1 MIIALM
7 NGFHTGMIKM
17 KRGITRF
24 RGMTGAR
31 VHASALPFVGSL
43 VLPECRTFSMR
54 LPLPMVVVMIMSM
67 RGFMAVAVP
76 MIMMLL
82 MVMVMVMVRIV
93 RMVVIVSRLS
103 VMAVAVAVPML
114 VVMVVAVLMIMTVVV
129 IMGVIAGVLVTM
141 VVIVRMIMPV
151 VRMGVMGMIIPMIV
165 RLMVVPMPMPM
176 PVVMS
181 VMMTMAVVVMMVV
194 VVPLA
199 FAERIGPH
207 QPIQIDG
214 AHSLLQ
220 GMDALVQHAGDL
232 GLEAEI
238 AGVGKADLRVLGR
251 QIFHLTAD
259 ALDERAGEQVVRHDD
274 DLHHAQ
280 RHLIAHHFLQ
290 AREGHTG
297 EGQVHALVIADLPQP
312 AGHACHV
319 PIGQPVAGAA
329 PQQDD
334 AGGAG
339 IGHVQL
345 QHGLTQE
352 ALQDPQQRIADCQV
366 RSIEELDVGMTFPGA
381 LDGTR
386 DVLTN
391 MTRSVEDERQHQHTP
406 AVACRMVQGRIQQR
420 IGKLDEADLDAP
432 VGVTGTP
439 AFRKQQDLGIAG
451 GLA

>member
-7 NGFHTGMIKM
+7 DGFHTGMIMM

-31 VHASALPFVGSL
+31 VHASALPFVASR

-54 LPLPMVVVMIMSM
+54 LPLPMVVVMIVRVVMIMSM

-76 MIMMLL
+76 MMLL
-82 MVMVMVMVRIV
+82 MVRIV
-93 RMVVIVSRLS
+93 RMVVIVSRLG
-103 VMAVAVAVPML
+103 VMTMAVPMF
-114 VVMVVAVLMIMTVVV
+114 VVMVVLMIMTVVV
-129 IMGVIAGVLVTM
+129 PMT
-141 VVIVRMIMPV
+141 VRMVMRVI
-151 VRMGVMGMIIPMIV
+151 RMGVMGMIIPMIV
-165 RLMVVPMPMPM
+165 RLMVVPV

-181 VMMTMAVVVMMVV
+181 VMMTMAVVMMVV

-199 FAERIGPH
+199 FAEQIGAH

-238 AGVGKADLRVLGR
+238 AGVGKADLRILGR
-251 QIFHLTAD
+251 QIFHLTPD
-259 ALDERAGEQVVRHDD
+259 TLDERAGEQVVRHDD

-290 AREGHTG
+290 TREGNAG

-319 PIGQPVAGAA
+319 PVGQPVAGTA

-334 AGGAG
+334 AGGTG

-352 ALQDPQQRIADCQV
+352 TLQDPQQRIADGQV
-366 RSIEELDVGMTFPGA
+366 RGIEELDVGMTFPGA
-381 LDGTR
+381 LDGAR
-386 DVLTN
+386 DVLAN
-391 MTRSVEDERQHQHTP
+391 MAGSVEDERQHQHTL

>member
-7 NGFHTGMIKM
+7 DGFHTG
-17 KRGITRF
+17 
-24 RGMTGAR
+24 
-31 VHASALPFVGSL
+31 
-43 VLPECRTFSMR
+43 
-54 LPLPMVVVMIMSM
+54 MIMSM

-82 MVMVMVMVRIV
+82 MVMVRIV
-93 RMVVIVSRLS
+93 RMVVIVSRLG
-103 VMAVAVAVPML
+103 VMTMAVPMF
-114 VVMVVAVLMIMTVVV
+114 VVMVVLMIMTVVV
-129 IMGVIAGVLVTM
+129 VAIM
-141 VVIVRMIMPV
+141 IVRMIMRV
-151 VRMGVMGMIIPMIV
+151 VRKGVMGMIIPMIV
-165 RLMVVPMPMPM
+165 RLMVLPMPMPM

-181 VMMTMAVVVMMVV
+181 LMMTMAVVMMVV

-238 AGVGKADLRVLGR
+238 AGVGKADLRILGR
-251 QIFHLTAD
+251 QIFHLTPD

-290 AREGHTG
+290 TREGHAG

-319 PIGQPVAGAA
+319 PVGQPVAGTT

-334 AGGAG
+334 PGGTG
-339 IGHVQL
+339 IRHVQL

-352 ALQDPQQRIADCQV
+352 ALQDAQQRIADRQV
-366 RSIEELDVGMTFPGA
+366 RGIEELDIGMTLPGT

-391 MTRSVEDERQHQHTP
+391 MAGSVEDERQHQHTP

>member
-1 MIIALM
+1 MIVALRD
-7 NGFHTGMIKM
+7 GFNTGMIMM

-24 RGMTGAR
+24 RGMTAPR
-31 VHASALPFVGSL
+31 IQAAALPFVASR
-43 VLPECRTFSMR
+43 VLPKCRTLSRM
-54 LPLPMVVVMIMSM
+54 LPLPVVMIVRVVMIMSM
-67 RGFMAVAVP
+67 RGFMAMAVP

-82 MVMVMVMVRIV
+82 MVMVMVMIRIV
-93 RMVVIVSRLS
+93 RMVVFVSRLG
-103 VMAVAVAVPML
+103 VMTMAVPMF
-114 VVMVVAVLMIMTVVV
+114 VVMVVLMIMTVVV
-129 IMGVIAGVLVTM
+129 PMT
-141 VVIVRMIMPV
+141 VRMVMRVI
-151 VRMGVMGMIIPMIV
+151 RMGVMGMVIPMIV

-176 PVVMS
+176 VMS
-181 VMMTMAVVVMMVV
+181 VMMTMAVVMMVV

-199 FAERIGPH
+199 FAERIGAH

-232 GLEAEI
+232 GFEAEI
-238 AGVGKADLRVLGR
+238 AGVGKADLRILGR
-251 QIFHLTAD
+251 QIFHLTPD
-259 ALDERAGEQVVRHDD
+259 TLDERAGEQVVRHDD

-290 AREGHTG
+290 TREGHAG

-319 PIGQPVAGAA
+319 PVGQPVAGTA

-334 AGGAG
+334 PGGTG
-339 IGHVQL
+339 IRHVQL

-352 ALQDPQQRIADCQV
+352 TLQDAQQRIADRQV
-366 RSIEELDVGMTFPGA
+366 RGIEELDIGMTLPGT

-391 MTRSVEDERQHQHTP
+391 MAGSVEDERQHQHTP

>member
-1 MIIALM
+1 MIVALKD
-7 NGFHTGMIKM
+7 GFNTGMIMM

-31 VHASALPFVGSL
+31 VHASALPFVASR

-54 LPLPMVVVMIMSM
+54 LSLPMVVVMVMIVRVVMIMSM

-76 MIMMLL
+76 MMLL
-82 MVMVMVMVRIV
+82 MVRIV
-93 RMVVIVSRLS
+93 RMVVIVSRLG
-103 VMAVAVAVPML
+103 VMTMAVPMF
-114 VVMVVAVLMIMTVVV
+114 VVMIMTVVV
-129 IMGVIAGVLVTM
+129 IVD
-141 VVIVRMIMPV
+141 VRMVMRVI
-151 VRMGVMGMIIPMIV
+151 RMGVMGMIIPMIV
-165 RLMVVPMPMPM
+165 HLMVVPVSM
-176 PVVMS
+176 PVAMTMMMIMAM
-181 VMMTMAVVVMMVV
+181 VMMV

-214 AHSLLQ
+214 AHPLLQ

-238 AGVGKADLRVLGR
+238 AGVGKADLRILGR
-251 QIFHLTAD
+251 QIFHLTPD

-290 AREGHTG
+290 TREGHASK
-297 EGQVHALVIADLPQP
+297 GQVHALVIADLPQP

-319 PIGQPVAGAA
+319 PIGQPVAGTA

-334 AGGAG
+334 TGGTG

-352 ALQDPQQRIADCQV
+352 ALQDPQQRIADGQV
-366 RSIEELDVGMTFPGA
+366 RGIEELDIGMTLPGA

-391 MTRSVEDERQHQHTP
+391 MAGSVEDERQHQHTL
-406 AVACRMVQGRIQQR
+406 AVACRMVQGRIEQR

-432 VGVTGTP
+432 VRVTGTP

>member
-1 MIIALM
+1 MIVALRD
-7 NGFHTGMIKM
+7 GFNTGMIMM

-24 RGMTGAR
+24 RGMTAPR
-31 VHASALPFVGSL
+31 IQAAALPFVASR

-54 LPLPMVVVMIMSM
+54 LPLPMVVVMIVRVVMITSM

-76 MIMMLL
+76 MIMML
-82 MVMVMVMVRIV
+82 VMVRIV
-93 RMVVIVSRLS
+93 RMVVFVSRLG
-103 VMAVAVAVPML
+103 VMTMAVPMF
-114 VVMVVAVLMIMTVVV
+114 VVMVVLMIMTVVV
-129 IMGVIAGVLVTM
+129 PMT
-141 VVIVRMIMPV
+141 VRMVMRVI
-151 VRMGVMGMIIPMIV
+151 RMGVMGMIVPMIV

-176 PVVMS
+176 VMS
-181 VMMTMAVVVMMVV
+181 VMMTMAVVMMMVV
-194 VVPLA
+194 MPLA

-232 GLEAEI
+232 GFEAEI
-238 AGVGKADLRVLGR
+238 AGVGKADLRILGR
-251 QIFHLTAD
+251 QIFHLTPD
-259 ALDERAGEQVVRHDD
+259 TLDERAGEQVVRHDD

-290 AREGHTG
+290 TREGHAG

-319 PIGQPVAGAA
+319 PVGQPVAGTA

-334 AGGAG
+334 PGGTG
-339 IGHVQL
+339 IRHVQL

-352 ALQDPQQRIADCQV
+352 TLQDAQQRIADRQV
-366 RSIEELDVGMTFPGA
+366 RGIEELDVGMTLPGA

-391 MTRSVEDERQHQHTP
+391 MTRSVEDERQHQHTLT
-406 AVACRMVQGRIQQR
+406 VTCRMVQGRIQQR

-432 VGVTGTP
+432 VRVTGTP

>member
-7 NGFHTGMIKM
+7 DGFHTGMIMM

-31 VHASALPFVGSL
+31 VHASALPFVASL

-93 RMVVIVSRLS
+93 RMVVIVSRLG
-103 VMAVAVAVPML
+103 VMTMAVPMF
-114 VVMVVAVLMIMTVVV
+114 VVMVVLMIMTVVV
-129 IMGVIAGVLVTM
+129 SMLMIMTVLM
-141 VVIVRMIMPV
+141 RMI
-151 VRMGVMGMIIPMIV
+151 RMGVMGMIIPMIV
-165 RLMVVPMPMPM
+165 RLMVVPMPVAMTM
-176 PVVMS
+176 TMTMTM
-181 VMMTMAVVVMMVV
+181 MMTMAMMM

-238 AGVGKADLRVLGR
+238 AGVGKADLRILGR
-251 QIFHLTAD
+251 QIFHLTPD

-280 RHLIAHHFLQ
+280 RHLVAHHFLQ
-290 AREGHTG
+290 AREGHAG

-319 PIGQPVAGAA
+319 PIGQPVAGTA

-334 AGGAG
+334 PGSAG

-352 ALQDPQQRIADCQV
+352 ALQDPQQRIADRQV
-366 RSIEELDVGMTFPGA
+366 RGIEELDVGMTLPGA

-386 DVLTN
+386 DVLAN
-391 MTRSVEDERQHQHTP
+391 VAGSVEDERQHQHTLT
-406 AVACRMVQGRIQQR
+406 VACRMVQGRIQQR

-432 VGVTGTP
+432 VRVTGTP

>member
-1 MIIALM
+1 MIVTLRD
-7 NGFHTGMIKM
+7 GFNTGMIMM

-24 RGMTGAR
+24 RGMTAPR
-31 VHASALPFVGSL
+31 IQAAALPFVASL
-43 VLPECRTFSMR
+43 VLPECRTLSRM
-54 LPLPMVVVMIMSM
+54 LPLPVVMIVRVVMIMSM

-76 MIMMLL
+76 MMLL
-82 MVMVMVMVRIV
+82 MVMVMVRIV
-93 RMVVIVSRLS
+93 RMVVIVSRLG
-103 VMAVAVAVPML
+103 VMTMAVPMF
-114 VVMVVAVLMIMTVVV
+114 VVMLVLMIMTVVV
-129 IMGVIAGVLVTM
+129 SMLMIMTVLM
-141 VVIVRMIMPV
+141 RMI
-151 VRMGVMGMIIPMIV
+151 RMGVMGMIIPMIV
-165 RLMVVPMPMPM
+165 RLMVVPMP
-176 PVVMS
+176 VVMS
-181 VMMTMAVVVMMVV
+181 VMMTMAVVMMMVV
-194 VVPLA
+194 MPLA
-199 FAERIGPH
+199 FAERVGPH

-251 QIFHLTAD
+251 QIFHLPPD

-280 RHLIAHHFLQ
+280 RHLIAYHLLQ
-290 AREGHTG
+290 AREGHAG

-319 PIGQPVAGAA
+319 PVGQPVAGTA

-334 AGGAG
+334 AGGTG

-352 ALQDPQQRIADCQV
+352 TLQDPQQRIADGQV
-366 RSIEELDVGMTFPGA
+366 RGIEELDIRMTLPGA

-391 MTRSVEDERQHQHTP
+391 MAGSVEDERQHQHTL
-406 AVACRMVQGRIQQR
+406 AVACRMVQGRIEQR
-420 IGKLDEADLDAP
+420 IGKLNEADLDAP
-432 VGVTGTP
+432 VRVTGTP

>member
-7 NGFHTGMIKM
+7 DGFHTGMIMM

-31 VHASALPFVGSL
+31 VHASALPFVASL

-93 RMVVIVSRLS
+93 RMVVIVSRLG
-103 VMAVAVAVPML
+103 VMTMAVPMF
-114 VVMVVAVLMIMTVVV
+114 VVMVVLMIMTVVV
-129 IMGVIAGVLVTM
+129 SMLMIMTVLM
-141 VVIVRMIMPV
+141 RMI
-151 VRMGVMGMIIPMIV
+151 RMGVMGMIIPMIV
-165 RLMVVPMPMPM
+165 RLMVVPMPVAMTM
-176 PVVMS
+176 TMTMTM
-181 VMMTMAVVVMMVV
+181 MMTMAMMMVV

-238 AGVGKADLRVLGR
+238 AGVGKADLRILGR
-251 QIFHLTAD
+251 QIFHLTPD

-280 RHLIAHHFLQ
+280 RHLITHHFLQ
-290 AREGHTG
+290 AREGHAG

-352 ALQDPQQRIADCQV
+352 ALQDPQQRIADRQV
-366 RSIEELDVGMTFPGA
+366 RGIEELDVGMTLPGA

-386 DVLTN
+386 DVLAN
-391 MTRSVEDERQHQHTP
+391 MTRSVEDERQHQHTLT
-406 AVACRMVQGRIQQR
+406 VACRMVQGRIQQR

-432 VGVTGTP
+432 VRVTGTP

>member
-1 MIIALM
+1 M
-7 NGFHTGMIKM
+7 
-17 KRGITRF
+17 
-24 RGMTGAR
+24 
-31 VHASALPFVGSL
+31 
-43 VLPECRTFSMR
+43 
-54 LPLPMVVVMIMSM
+54 
-67 RGFMAVAVP
+67 AVP
-76 MIMMLL
+76 MF
-82 MVMVMVMVRIV
+82 
-93 RMVVIVSRLS
+93 
-103 VMAVAVAVPML
+103 
-114 VVMVVAVLMIMTVVV
+114 VVMVVLMIMTVVV
-129 IMGVIAGVLVTM
+129 PMT
-141 VVIVRMIMPV
+141 VRMVMRVI
-151 VRMGVMGMIIPMIV
+151 RMGVMGMIIPMIV
-165 RLMVVPMPMPM
+165 RLMVVPMPM
-176 PVVMS
+176 VMS
-181 VMMTMAVVVMMVV
+181 VMMTMAVVMMVV

-199 FAERIGPH
+199 FAEQIGAH

-238 AGVGKADLRVLGR
+238 AGVGKADLRILGR
-251 QIFHLTAD
+251 QIFHLTPD
-259 ALDERAGEQVVRHDD
+259 TLDERAGEQVVRHDD

-290 AREGHTG
+290 TREGNAG

-319 PIGQPVAGAA
+319 PVGQPVAGTA

-334 AGGAG
+334 AGGTG

-352 ALQDPQQRIADCQV
+352 TLQDPQQRIADGQV
-366 RSIEELDVGMTFPGA
+366 RGIEELDVGMTFPGA
-381 LDGTR
+381 LDGAR
-386 DVLTN
+386 DVLAN
-391 MTRSVEDERQHQHTP
+391 MAGSVEDERQHQHTL

>member
-1 MIIALM
+1 MIIALRDR
-7 NGFHTGMIKM
+7 FHTGMIMM

-24 RGMTGAR
+24 RSMTGAR
-31 VHASALPFVGSL
+31 VHASALPFVASRA
-43 VLPECRTFSMR
+43 LPECRTFSMR
-54 LPLPMVVVMIMSM
+54 LPLPMVVVMIVRVVMIMSM

-93 RMVVIVSRLS
+93 RMVVIVSRLG
-103 VMAVAVAVPML
+103 VMTMAVPMF
-114 VVMVVAVLMIMTVVV
+114 VVMVVVVD
-129 IMGVIAGVLVTM
+129 
-141 VVIVRMIMPV
+141 VRMIMRV

-165 RLMVVPMPMPM
+165 RLMVVPVPVPMPM

-181 VMMTMAVVVMMVV
+181 VMMTMAVVMMMVV
-194 VVPLA
+194 MSLA
-199 FAERIGPH
+199 FAERIGSH

-214 AHSLLQ
+214 AHPLLQ
-220 GMDALVQHAGDL
+220 GMDTLVQHASDL

-251 QIFHLTAD
+251 QIFHLPPD

-290 AREGHTG
+290 TREGHAG
-297 EGQVHALVIADLPQP
+297 EGQVHALVITDLPQP

-319 PIGQPVAGAA
+319 PVGQPVAGTA

-334 AGGAG
+334 PGGTG
-339 IGHVQL
+339 IRHVEL

-352 ALQDPQQRIADCQV
+352 TLQDAQQRIADGQV
-366 RSIEELDVGMTFPGA
+366 RGIEELDIRMTLPGA

-386 DVLTN
+386 DVLAN
-391 MTRSVEDERQHQHTP
+391 MTRSVEDERQHQHTLT
-406 AVACRMVQGRIQQR
+406 VACRMVQGRIEQR

>member
-7 NGFHTGMIKM
+7 DGFHTGMIMM

-31 VHASALPFVGSL
+31 VHASALPFVASR

-54 LPLPMVVVMIMSM
+54 LPLPMVVVMIVRVVMIMSM
-67 RGFMAVAVP
+67 RGFMAMAVP

-82 MVMVMVMVRIV
+82 MVMVMVMVMVMIRIV
-93 RMVVIVSRLS
+93 RMVVIVSRLG
-103 VMAVAVAVPML
+103 VMTMAVPMF
-114 VVMVVAVLMIMTVVV
+114 VVMVVLMIMTVVV
-129 IMGVIAGVLVTM
+129 PMT
-141 VVIVRMIMPV
+141 VRMVMRVI
-151 VRMGVMGMIIPMIV
+151 RMGVMGMIIPMIV
-165 RLMVVPMPMPM
+165 RLMVVPMPM
-176 PVVMS
+176 VMS
-181 VMMTMAVVVMMVV
+181 VMMTMAVVMMVV

-199 FAERIGPH
+199 FAEQIGAH

-238 AGVGKADLRVLGR
+238 AGVGKADLRILGR
-251 QIFHLTAD
+251 QIFHLTPD
-259 ALDERAGEQVVRHDD
+259 TLDERAGEQVVRHDD

-290 AREGHTG
+290 TREGNAG

-319 PIGQPVAGAA
+319 PVGQPVAGTA

-334 AGGAG
+334 AGGTG

-352 ALQDPQQRIADCQV
+352 TLQDPQQRIADGQV
-366 RSIEELDVGMTFPGA
+366 RGIEELDVGMTFPGA
-381 LDGTR
+381 LDGAR
-386 DVLTN
+386 DVLAN
-391 MTRSVEDERQHQHTP
+391 MAGSVEDERQHQHTL

>member
-7 NGFHTGMIKM
+7 DGFHTGMIMM

-31 VHASALPFVGSL
+31 VHASALPFVASR

-54 LPLPMVVVMIMSM
+54 LPLPMVVVMIVRVVMIMSM
-67 RGFMAVAVP
+67 RGFMAMAVP

-82 MVMVMVMVRIV
+82 MVMVMVMVMIRIV
-93 RMVVIVSRLS
+93 RMVVIVSRLG
-103 VMAVAVAVPML
+103 VMTMAVPMF
-114 VVMVVAVLMIMTVVV
+114 VVMVVLMIMTVVV
-129 IMGVIAGVLVTM
+129 PMT
-141 VVIVRMIMPV
+141 VRMVMRVI
-151 VRMGVMGMIIPMIV
+151 RMGVMGMIIPMIV
-165 RLMVVPMPMPM
+165 RLMVVPMPM
-176 PVVMS
+176 VMS
-181 VMMTMAVVVMMVV
+181 VMMTMAVVMMVV

-199 FAERIGPH
+199 FAEQIGAH

-238 AGVGKADLRVLGR
+238 AGVGKADLRILGR
-251 QIFHLTAD
+251 QIFHLTPD
-259 ALDERAGEQVVRHDD
+259 TLDERAGEQVVRHDD

-290 AREGHTG
+290 TREGNAG

-319 PIGQPVAGAA
+319 PVGQPVAGTA

-334 AGGAG
+334 AGGTG

-352 ALQDPQQRIADCQV
+352 TLQDPQQRIADGQV
-366 RSIEELDVGMTFPGA
+366 RGIEELDVGMTFPGA
-381 LDGTR
+381 LDGAR
-386 DVLTN
+386 DVLAN
-391 MTRSVEDERQHQHTP
+391 MAGSVEDERQHQHTL

>member
-1 MIIALM
+1 MIVTLRD
-7 NGFHTGMIKM
+7 GFNTGMIMM

-24 RGMTGAR
+24 RGMTAPR
-31 VHASALPFVGSL
+31 IQAAALPFVASL
-43 VLPECRTFSMR
+43 VLPECRTLSRM
-54 LPLPMVVVMIMSM
+54 LPLPVVMIVRVVMIMSM

-76 MIMMLL
+76 MMLL
-82 MVMVMVMVRIV
+82 MVRIV
-93 RMVVIVSRLS
+93 RMVVIVSRLG
-103 VMAVAVAVPML
+103 VMTMAVPMF

-129 IMGVIAGVLVTM
+129 LVTV

-165 RLMVVPMPMPM
+165 RLMVVP
-176 PVVMS
+176 VVMS
-181 VMMTMAVVVMMVV
+181 VMMTMAVVMMMVV
-194 VVPLA
+194 MPLA
-199 FAERIGPH
+199 FAERIGAH

-238 AGVGKADLRVLGR
+238 AGVGKANLRILGR
-251 QIFHLTAD
+251 QIFHLTPD
-259 ALDERAGEQVVRHDD
+259 TLDERAGEQVVRHDD

-290 AREGHTG
+290 TREGHAG
-297 EGQVHALVIADLPQP
+297 EGQVHALVITDLPQP

-319 PIGQPVAGAA
+319 PVGQPVAGTA

-334 AGGAG
+334 TGGTG

-352 ALQDPQQRIADCQV
+352 ALQDPQQRIADRQV
-366 RSIEELDVGMTFPGA
+366 RGIEELDVGMTFPGA

-386 DVLTN
+386 DVLAN
-391 MTRSVEDERQHQHTP
+391 VAGGVEDERQHQHTLT
-406 AVACRMVQGRIQQR
+406 VACRMVQGRIQQR

>member
-1 MIIALM
+1 MIVALRD
-7 NGFHTGMIKM
+7 GFNTGMIMM

-24 RGMTGAR
+24 RGMTAPR
-31 VHASALPFVGSL
+31 IQAAALPFVASR
-43 VLPECRTFSMR
+43 VLPECRTLSRM
-54 LPLPMVVVMIMSM
+54 LPLPVVMIVRAVMIMSM

-82 MVMVMVMVRIV
+82 MVMVRIA
-93 RMVVIVSRLS
+93 RMVVIVSRLG
-103 VMAVAVAVPML
+103 VMTMAVPMF
-114 VVMVVAVLMIMTVVV
+114 VVMIMTVVV
-129 IMGVIAGVLVTM
+129 T
-141 VVIVRMIMPV
+141 VVVPMTVRMVMRVI
-151 VRMGVMGMIIPMIV
+151 RMGVMGMIIPMIV
-165 RLMVVPMPMPM
+165 RLMVVPMP
-176 PVVMS
+176 VVMS
-181 VMMTMAVVVMMVV
+181 VMMTMAVVMMV

-199 FAERIGPH
+199 FAERIGAH

-238 AGVGKADLRVLGR
+238 AGVGKADLRILGR
-251 QIFHLTAD
+251 QIFHLTPD
-259 ALDERAGEQVVRHDD
+259 TLDERAGEQVVRHDD

-290 AREGHTG
+290 TREGHAG

-319 PIGQPVAGAA
+319 PIGQPVAGTA

-334 AGGAG
+334 AGGTG

-352 ALQDPQQRIADCQV
+352 ALQDAQQRIADRQV
-366 RSIEELDVGMTFPGA
+366 RGIEELDVGMTFPGA

-386 DVLTN
+386 DVLAN
-391 MTRSVEDERQHQHTP
+391 MTRSVEDERQHQHTLT
-406 AVACRMVQGRIQQR
+406 VACRMVQGWIEQR

-439 AFRKQQDLGIAG
+439 AFRKQQDFGIAG

>member
-1 MIIALM
+1 MIVALRD
-7 NGFHTGMIKM
+7 GFNTGMIMM

-24 RGMTGAR
+24 RGMTAPR
-31 VHASALPFVGSL
+31 IQAAALPFVASR
-43 VLPECRTFSMR
+43 VLPECRTLSRM
-54 LPLPMVVVMIMSM
+54 LPLPVVMIVRAVMIMSM

-82 MVMVMVMVRIV
+82 MVMVRIA
-93 RMVVIVSRLS
+93 RMVVIVSRLG
-103 VMAVAVAVPML
+103 VMTMAVPMF
-114 VVMVVAVLMIMTVVV
+114 VVMIMTVVV
-129 IMGVIAGVLVTM
+129 T
-141 VVIVRMIMPV
+141 VVVPMTVRMVMRVI
-151 VRMGVMGMIIPMIV
+151 RMGVMGMIIPMIV
-165 RLMVVPMPMPM
+165 RLMVVPMP
-176 PVVMS
+176 VVMS
-181 VMMTMAVVVMMVV
+181 VMMTMAVVMMV

-199 FAERIGPH
+199 FAERIGAH

-238 AGVGKADLRVLGR
+238 AGVGKADLRILGR
-251 QIFHLTAD
+251 QIFHLTPD
-259 ALDERAGEQVVRHDD
+259 TLDERAGEQVVRHDD

-280 RHLIAHHFLQ
+280 RHLIAHHLLQ
-290 AREGHTG
+290 TREGHAG

-319 PIGQPVAGAA
+319 PIGQPVAGTA

-334 AGGAG
+334 AGGTG

-352 ALQDPQQRIADCQV
+352 ALQDAQQRIADRQV
-366 RSIEELDVGMTFPGA
+366 RGIEELDVGMTFPGA

-386 DVLTN
+386 DVLAN
-391 MTRSVEDERQHQHTP
+391 MTRSVEDERQHQHTLT
-406 AVACRMVQGRIQQR
+406 VACRMVQGWIEQR

-439 AFRKQQDLGIAG
+439 AFRKQQDFGIAG

>member
-7 NGFHTGMIKM
+7 DGFHTGMIMM

-31 VHASALPFVGSL
+31 VHASALPFVASR

-54 LPLPMVVVMIMSM
+54 LPLPMVVVMIVRVVMIMSM
-67 RGFMAVAVP
+67 RGFMAMAVP

-82 MVMVMVMVRIV
+82 MVMVMVMVMVMIRIV
-93 RMVVIVSRLS
+93 RMVVIVSRLG
-103 VMAVAVAVPML
+103 VMTMAVPMF
-114 VVMVVAVLMIMTVVV
+114 VVMVVLMIMTVVV
-129 IMGVIAGVLVTM
+129 PMT
-141 VVIVRMIMPV
+141 VRMVMRVI
-151 VRMGVMGMIIPMIV
+151 RMGVMGMIIPMIV
-165 RLMVVPMPMPM
+165 RLMVVPMPM
-176 PVVMS
+176 VMS
-181 VMMTMAVVVMMVV
+181 VMMTMAVVMMVVV

-199 FAERIGPH
+199 FAEQIGAH

-238 AGVGKADLRVLGR
+238 AGVGKADLRILGR
-251 QIFHLTAD
+251 QIFHLTPD
-259 ALDERAGEQVVRHDD
+259 TLDERAGEQVVRHDD

-290 AREGHTG
+290 TREGNAG

-319 PIGQPVAGAA
+319 PVGQPVAGTA

-334 AGGAG
+334 AGGTG

-352 ALQDPQQRIADCQV
+352 TLQDPQQRIADGQV
-366 RSIEELDVGMTFPGA
+366 RGIEELDVGMTFPGA
-381 LDGTR
+381 LDGAR
-386 DVLTN
+386 DVLAN
-391 MTRSVEDERQHQHTP
+391 MTRGVEDERQHQHTL

>member
-7 NGFHTGMIKM
+7 NGFHTGMIMM

-31 VHASALPFVGSL
+31 VHASALPFVASL

-54 LPLPMVVVMIMSM
+54 LPLPMVVVMIVRVVMIMSM

-82 MVMVMVMVRIV
+82 MVMVRIV
-93 RMVVIVSRLS
+93 RMVVIVSRLG
-103 VMAVAVAVPML
+103 VMTMAVPMF
-114 VVMVVAVLMIMTVVV
+114 VVMLVLMIMTVVV
-129 IMGVIAGVLVTM
+129 SMLMIMTVLM
-141 VVIVRMIMPV
+141 RMI
-151 VRMGVMGMIIPMIV
+151 RMGVMGMVTPMIV
-165 RLMVVPMPMPM
+165 RVMVVPMAVAMM
-176 PVVMS
+176 MIMAM
-181 VMMTMAVVVMMVV
+181 VMMV

-199 FAERIGPH
+199 FAERIGAH

-214 AHSLLQ
+214 AHPLLQ

-232 GLEAEI
+232 GLKAEI

-251 QIFHLTAD
+251 QILHLTPD
-259 ALDERAGEQVVRHDD
+259 ALDQRAGEQVVRHDD

-290 AREGHTG
+290 AREGHAG

-352 ALQDPQQRIADCQV
+352 ALQDPQQRIADRQV
-366 RSIEELDVGMTFPGA
+366 RGIEELDVGMTLPGA

-391 MTRSVEDERQHQHTP
+391 MTRSVEDERQHQHTLT
-406 AVACRMVQGRIQQR
+406 VACRMVQGRIQQR

-432 VGVTGTP
+432 VRVTGTP

>member
-1 MIIALM
+1 MIVALRD
-7 NGFHTGMIKM
+7 GFNTGMIMM

-24 RGMTGAR
+24 RGMTAPR
-31 VHASALPFVGSL
+31 IQAAALPFVASR
-43 VLPECRTFSMR
+43 VLPECRTLSRM
-54 LPLPMVVVMIMSM
+54 LPLPVVMIVRVVMIMSM

-82 MVMVMVMVRIV
+82 MVMVMVRIV
-93 RMVVIVSRLS
+93 RMVVIVSRLGI
-103 VMAVAVAVPML
+103 MTMAVPMF
-114 VVMVVAVLMIMTVVV
+114 VVMVVVVVVVVVVLMIMTLVVVV
-129 IMGVIAGVLVTM
+129 IVD
-141 VVIVRMIMPV
+141 VRMIMRV
-151 VRMGVMGMIIPMIV
+151 IRMGVMGMIIPMIV
-165 RLMVVPMPMPM
+165 RLMVVPMP
-176 PVVMS
+176 VVMS
-181 VMMTMAVVVMMVV
+181 VMMTMAVVMMMVV
-194 VVPLA
+194 MPLA

-251 QIFHLTAD
+251 QILHLPPD

-280 RHLIAHHFLQ
+280 RHLVAHHFLQ
-290 AREGHTG
+290 AREGHAG

-352 ALQDPQQRIADCQV
+352 ALQDPQQRIADRQV
-366 RSIEELDVGMTFPGA
+366 RGIEELDVGMTLPGA

-420 IGKLDEADLDAP
+420 ISKLDEADLDAP

>member
-7 NGFHTGMIKM
+7 DGFHTG
-17 KRGITRF
+17 
-24 RGMTGAR
+24 
-31 VHASALPFVGSL
+31 
-43 VLPECRTFSMR
+43 
-54 LPLPMVVVMIMSM
+54 MIMSM

-82 MVMVMVMVRIV
+82 MVMVRIV
-93 RMVVIVSRLS
+93 RMVVIVSRLG
-103 VMAVAVAVPML
+103 VMTMAVPMF
-114 VVMVVAVLMIMTVVV
+114 VVMLVLMIMTVVV
-129 IMGVIAGVLVTM
+129 SMLMIMTVLM
-141 VVIVRMIMPV
+141 RMI
-151 VRMGVMGMIIPMIV
+151 RMGVMGMIIPMIV
-165 RLMVVPMPMPM
+165 RLMVVPVPMPVPM
-176 PVVMS
+176 PVPVPVVMS
-181 VMMTMAVVVMMVV
+181 VMMTMAVVMM

-214 AHSLLQ
+214 AHPLLQ
-220 GMDALVQHAGDL
+220 GMDTLVQHAGDL

-280 RHLIAHHFLQ
+280 RHLIANHFLQ
-290 AREGHTG
+290 AREGHAG
-297 EGQVHALVIADLPQP
+297 EGQVHALMIANLPQP

-319 PIGQPVAGAA
+319 PIGQPVAGTS

-339 IGHVQL
+339 VGHVQL

-352 ALQDPQQRIADCQV
+352 ALQDPQQRIADRQV
-366 RSIEELDVGMTFPGA
+366 RGIEELDVGMTFPGA

-386 DVLTN
+386 DVLAN
-391 MTRSVEDERQHQHTP
+391 MTRSVEDERQHQHTLT
-406 AVACRMVQGRIQQR
+406 VACRMVQGRIQQR

>member
-1 MIIALM
+1 MIIALSDD
-7 NGFHTGMIKM
+7 FHTGMIMM

-31 VHASALPFVGSL
+31 VHASALPFVASR

-54 LPLPMVVVMIMSM
+54 LPLPMVVVMIVRVVMIMSM

-76 MIMMLL
+76 MMLL
-82 MVMVMVMVRIV
+82 MVRIV
-93 RMVVIVSRLS
+93 RMVVIVSRLG
-103 VMAVAVAVPML
+103 VMTMAVPMF
-114 VVMVVAVLMIMTVVV
+114 VVMVVLMIMTVVV
-129 IMGVIAGVLVTM
+129 
-141 VVIVRMIMPV
+141 VVVVVVVAIVDVRMIMRAV
-151 VRMGVMGMIIPMIV
+151 QMGVMGMIIPMIV
-165 RLMVVPMPMPM
+165 RLMVVPV

-181 VMMTMAVVVMMVV
+181 VMMTMAVVMMMVV
-194 VVPLA
+194 MPLA

-238 AGVGKADLRVLGR
+238 AGVGKADLRILGR
-251 QIFHLTAD
+251 QIFHLPPD

-280 RHLIAHHFLQ
+280 RHLIAYHLLQ
-290 AREGHTG
+290 AREGHAG

-319 PIGQPVAGAA
+319 PVGQPVAGTA

-334 AGGAG
+334 AGGTG

-352 ALQDPQQRIADCQV
+352 TLQDPQQRIADGQV
-366 RSIEELDVGMTFPGA
+366 RGIEELDVGMTFPGA
-381 LDGTR
+381 LDGAR
-386 DVLTN
+386 DVLAN
-391 MTRSVEDERQHQHTP
+391 MTRGVEDERQHQHTL
-406 AVACRMVQGRIQQR
+406 AVACRMVQGRIEQR